1 MNNTMKSAYL
11 EQLDL
16 LKVIIIIIIIIII
29 FYQK

>member
-16 LKVIIIIIIIIII
+16 LKVIIIIIIIII

>member
-16 LKVIIIIIIIIII
+16 LKVIIIIIIIIF